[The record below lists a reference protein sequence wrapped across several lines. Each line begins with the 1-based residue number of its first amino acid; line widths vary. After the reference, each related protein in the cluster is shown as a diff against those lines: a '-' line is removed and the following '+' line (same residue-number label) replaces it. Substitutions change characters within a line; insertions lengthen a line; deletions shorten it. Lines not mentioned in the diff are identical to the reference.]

1 MNSLPL
7 VSLVIPAF
15 NPRFFERTLN
25 SAVSQTY
32 GQLEIIV
39 CDDSR
44 GSEIEAIVAAV
55 VEQSGVAVRYVR
67 NPRTLG
73 MVGNL
78 KACLEQAQGQL
89 VKFLCDDDHLYAA
102 CVEQQA
108 QEMVREEVRLVLA
121 QRLFWDAD
129 DIILPARL
137 ENTSLSPLSGLFKGD
152 DLLGIFEKFPV
163 NVLGGF
169 TNALFRRED
178 LVELLPALTQEGH
191 CFVATLDFALFVCLM
206 RRGNVAVSNN
216 VLSAERLYPER
227 LSAQQSMKDAVEVER
242 EWILQML
249 KARSGESAP
258 APGWVRYIP
267 LTKVD
272 EAPRVWEE
280 LPLSRT
286 LGTKQSRQ
294 EWCVGIDSWS
304 FAELY
309 AQWLEC
315 RVLTEG
321 QRKLLPETL
330 AGWSHQPRIVPI
342 VIDRDGSRDGVERT
356 LEALAAQDY
365 LPELILVLST
375 ACSEAELDGRVFRM
389 PLQDDGLEQ
398 INALL
403 PQLEG
408 ADWFYLLQAGDRPV
422 VPALLIM
429 AERIAHSAALTC
441 LYSDEGSLRNG
452 ESAEPAFKPDFNLD
466 LLRSYPYVGRALAFK
481 RERFLALGG
490 FAATFAEL
498 APHDVLWRMVES
510 DGTQVVGHV
519 AEVLLQSPFDL
530 SAWLA
535 APAVIEQNPRVL
547 EAHLQRL
554 GIAHEIRR
562 GSSEL
567 LNRVDYHHVRRPL
580 VSIIIVTKD
589 QTAALQRCVETLLE
603 KTAYSEYE
611 LLLVDN
617 GSESHE
623 ARAWLD
629 GMAQLGGERIR
640 VLNYPQ
646 QGNAAALHNFAV
658 GQARGEY
665 VLLLNSFAVITQADW
680 LDELLNHAQRPEV
693 GVVGAKLFN
702 PDGCV
707 LHAGLILGLQG
718 AVGLPFYGQS
728 LHSDGY
734 MFRLQAVHDLSA
746 VGGDCLMVR
755 KAVYESVAGL
765 DEQALKQALNV
776 VDLCLRIGQEG
787 YLVVWTPYALLA
799 LGARPSVQATAE
811 EEQLQLQ
818 EQETFYQ
825 RWLPR
830 IARDPAFNVNL
841 SLQGVGATSFSLEP
855 GLRTG
860 WSAFSRA
867 QLPNVLAVPINASA
881 IGHYRMS
888 QPLIELEAA
897 NRAEGRICYGLPSI
911 IDIERQ
917 SPDVIV
923 LQGRYS
929 QSAIDEIPPLKK
941 FCHARRIFELDDYVI
956 DVPHRNAHIR
966 NMPNKQEMARMV
978 RSAINLCDRVV
989 VSTQP
994 LANALSDM
1002 HHDIRV
1008 VPNMLARNLWTD
1020 LRSQRRTSKKPRVG
1034 WGGGTSHHGDLAV
1047 IADVVRELASEVDW
1061 VFFGMCP
1068 DDLRPYMHEFHGV
1081 IPLEVY
1087 PAKLASLN
1095 LDLALA
1101 PLEFH
1106 IFNDCKSN
1114 LRLLEYGACGYPV
1127 ICTDTEAYRGYL
1139 PCTRV
1144 KTNSTDEWLQAIRMH
1159 LADPDASYR
1168 MGDELREIV
1177 LRDYVLRGDNLR
1189 YWENGWLAD

>member
-1 MNSLPL
+1 MNPLPL
-7 VSLVIPAF
+7 VSLLIPAF

-44 GSEIEAIVAAV
+44 GSEIEDIVV
-55 VEQSGVAVRYVR
+55 SVTGQTGVAVRYVR

-89 VKFLCDDDHLYAA
+89 IKFVCDDDHLYAA
-102 CVEQQA
+102 CIEQQA
-108 QEMVREEVRLVLA
+108 QEMAREEVRLVLA

-137 ENTSLSPLSGLFKGD
+137 ENTSLSPVSGLFKGD

-191 CFVATLDFALFVCLM
+191 CFVASLDFALFVCLM

-249 KARSGESAP
+249 NARSGESAP

-267 LTKVD
+267 LSKAD
-272 EAPRVWEE
+272 EMPRVWEE

-304 FAELY
+304 FADLY

-330 AGWSHQPRIVPI
+330 AAWSHQPRIVPI

-365 LPELILVLST
+365 LPELILVLSA

-398 INALL
+398 LNALL

-408 ADWFYLLQAGDRPV
+408 ADWFYLLQAGDRLV

-429 AERIAHSAALTC
+429 AERIAHRPALTC

-452 ESAEPAFKPDFNLD
+452 ESVEPAFKPDFNLD
-466 LLRSYPYVGRALAFK
+466 LMRSYPYVGRALAFK

-490 FAATFAEL
+490 FEATFAEL
-498 APHDVLWRMVES
+498 APHDMLWRMVES

-535 APAVIEQNPRVL
+535 APAVIEQNPRLL
-547 EAHLQRL
+547 EAHLKRL
-554 GIAHEIRR
+554 GVAHGIRR
-562 GSSEL
+562 GSSAL
-567 LNRVDYHHVRRPL
+567 LNRIDYQHARRPL

-617 GSESHE
+617 GSESAE

-629 GMAQLGGERIR
+629 GMAHLAGERIR
-640 VLNYPQ
+640 VLSYPQ

-658 GQARGEY
+658 GQACGEY

-728 LHSDGY
+728 LQSDGY
-734 MFRLQAVHDLSA
+734 MFRLQAAHDLSA

-755 KAVYESVAGL
+755 KVVYESVAGL
-765 DEQALKQALNV
+765 DEQALKQTLNV

-799 LGARPSVQATAE
+799 LGARPGALATVE

-818 EQETFYQ
+818 EQETFYK

-841 SLQGVGATSFSLEP
+841 TLQGVGATSFSLEP

-929 QSAIDEIPPLKK
+929 QGAIDEIPPLKK
-941 FCHARRIFELDDYVI
+941 FCHARRIYELDDYVV

-966 NMPNKQEMARMV
+966 NMPNKQEMERMV
-978 RSAINLCDRVV
+978 RRAIGLCDRVV

-994 LANALSDM
+994 LANALSGM

-1008 VPNMLARNLWTD
+1008 VPNMLARNLWTG
-1020 LRSQRRTSKKPRVG
+1020 LRGQRRTSKKPRVG

-1047 IADVVRELASEVDW
+1047 IADVVRELANEVDW

-1127 ICTDTEAYRGYL
+1127 VCTDTEAYRGYL

-1144 KTNSTDEWLQAIRMH
+1144 KTNTTDEWLQAIRMH

-1168 MGDELREIV
+1168 MGDELREVV

>member
-7 VSLVIPAF
+7 VSIAIPAF
-15 NPRFFERTLN
+15 NPRFFERALN

-32 GQLEIIV
+32 APLEIIV

-44 GSEIEAIVAAV
+44 GHEIEGIVSAV
-55 VEQSGVAVRYVR
+55 AERSGVAVRYVR

-78 KACLEQAQGQL
+78 KACLDQAQGEF
-89 VKFLCDDDHLYAA
+89 VKFMCDDDHLYAA
-102 CVEQQA
+102 CIEQQA
-108 QEMVREEVRLVLA
+108 HEMLREEVSLVLA

-137 ENTSLSPLSGLFKGD
+137 ENTSLSPASGLFKGD

-169 TNALFRRED
+169 SSALFRRSD
-178 LVELLPALTQEGH
+178 LVDLLPALTQDGH
-191 CFVATLDFALFVCLM
+191 CFVATLDFALYVCLL
-206 RRGNVAVSNN
+206 RRGNLAMSNT

-227 LSAQQSMKDAVEVER
+227 LSAQQPMKDAVEVER

-258 APGWVRYIP
+258 APGWVRYVP
-267 LTKVD
+267 LTKAD
-272 EAPRVWEE
+272 AMPRVWEE

-309 AQWLEC
+309 AHWLQC
-315 RVLTEG
+315 RSLTEG

-330 AGWSHQPRIVPI
+330 AAWPQQPRIVPI
-342 VIDRDGSRDGVERT
+342 VIDAQGSRDGVERT
-356 LEALAAQDY
+356 LEALARQDY
-365 LPELILVLST
+365 APELILVLS
-375 ACSEAELDGRVFRM
+375 ASCNEATLDGRVFHM
-389 PLQDDGLEQ
+389 PLEGDGLGQ

-408 ADWFYLLQAGDRPV
+408 ADWFYLLQAGDRLMA
-422 VPALLIM
+422 PALLVM
-429 AERIAHSAALTC
+429 ADRIAHSPSLGC
-441 LYSDEGSLRNG
+441 VYSDEGGLRDG
-452 ESAEPAFKPDFNLD
+452 ESVEPAFKPDFNLD
-466 LLRSYPYVGRALAFK
+466 LMRSYPYVGRALAFK

-490 FAATFAEL
+490 FDTTFTEL
-498 APHDVLWRMVES
+498 APHDMLWRMVES
-510 DGTQVVGHV
+510 DGTQVIGHV
-519 AEVLLQSPFDL
+519 AEVLLESPFDL
-530 SAWLA
+530 SRWLA
-535 APAVIEQNPRVL
+535 EPGVIEQNPRVL
-547 EAHLQRL
+547 EAHLQRI
-554 GIAHEIRR
+554 GVAHEIRR
-562 GSSEL
+562 GSCQL
-567 LNRVDYHHVRRPL
+567 LNRVDYRHARRPL
-580 VSIIIVTKD
+580 VSIIIVTRD
-589 QTAALQRCVETLLE
+589 QTAALQRCVETVLE
-603 KTAYSEYE
+603 KTAYAEYE

-617 GSESHE
+617 GSETAE

-629 GMAQLGGERIR
+629 GIAQLGGDRIR
-640 VLNYPQ
+640 VLTYPQ
-646 QGNAAALHNFAV
+646 PDNMAALHNFAV
-658 GQARGEY
+658 TKARGEY
-665 VLLLNSFAVITQADW
+665 VLLLNTFAVITHADW

-702 PDGCV
+702 PDGYV
-707 LHAGLILGLQG
+707 LHAGMILGMQG

-728 LHSDGY
+728 LQSDGY
-734 MFRLQAVHDLSA
+734 MFRLQAAHDLSA

-755 KAVYESVAGL
+755 KAVFEAVAGL
-765 DEQALKQALNV
+765 DEEDLKQALNV

-799 LGARPSVQATAE
+799 QGVRPTVESTAE
-811 EEQLQLQ
+811 QGEQHLH
-818 EQETFYQ
+818 EQEIFYK

-860 WSAFSRA
+860 WTAFSRP

-897 NRAEGRICYGLPSI
+897 NRAEGCIRYGLPSI
-911 IDIERQ
+911 IEIERQ

-929 QSAIDEIPPLKK
+929 QGAIDEIPPLKK

-966 NMPNKQEMARMV
+966 NMPSKQEMERMV
-978 RSAINLCDRVV
+978 RQAISLCDRVV

-1008 VPNMLARNLWTD
+1008 VPNMLAQNLWTG
-1020 LRSQRRTSKKPRVG
+1020 LRGQRRTSKKPRVG

-1047 IADVVRELASEVDW
+1047 IADVVRELANEVDW

-1081 IPLEVY
+1081 IPLDVY

-1127 ICTDTEAYRGYL
+1127 ICTDTEAYQGYL

-1168 MGDELREIV
+1168 MGDELHEV
-1177 LRDYVLRGDNLR
+1177 VMRDYVLRGDNLR